1 MITDNIGF
9 ANLEDLGTDT
19 FVGYYEISYFKT
31 NYFNPTVSVANF
43 NTFSNVNL
51 YAVYNTSSTLN
62 YENLFETYDTDT
74 FVGSNPPVDSLFNLD
89 NMRSLVDLGMAA
101 PNIITNTSENYNV
114 TFTLDPEWIVLTQKL
129 KL

>member
-1 MITDNIGF
+1 MITEPFGGASLADS
-9 ANLEDLGTDT
+9 ATDT
-19 FVGYYEISYFKT
+19 FIGYYEISYFKT
-31 NYFNPTVSVANF
+31 NYFNPTVSLANF

-51 YAVYNTSSTLN
+51 YAVFNTSSSSN
-62 YENLFETYDTDT
+62 FENLFETYDTDT

-89 NMRSLVDLGMAA
+89 NMKSLVDLGMAA

>member
-1 MITDNIGF
+1 M
-9 ANLEDLGTDT
+9 TDT

-31 NYFNPTVSVANF
+31 NYFNPTVSFANF

-51 YAVYNTSSTLN
+51 YAVFNTSSSSN
-62 YENLFETYDTDT
+62 FENLFETYDTDT
-74 FVGSNPPVDSLFNLD
+74 FVGSEPPADSLFNMD
-89 NMRSLVDLGMAA
+89 NMISLVNLGMAA

>member
-1 MITDNIGF
+1 M
-9 ANLEDLGTDT
+9 
-19 FVGYYEISYFKT
+19 
-31 NYFNPTVSVANF
+31 ANF

-51 YAVYNTSSTLN
+51 YSVYNTTSSSN
-62 YENLFETYDTDT
+62 YENLFVTFDTT
-74 FVGSNPPVDSLFNLD
+74 FGVGTNPPVDSLFNLD
-89 NMRSLVDLGMAA
+89 NIGSLVDLGMAA